1 MPSKAEVEA
10 AFKVFDTDGDGAISV
25 AELEA
30 IKAQRSA
37 EQVQEHSDG
46 MGAVRAAMDAE
57 FGAAAAPGEDV
68 DEQEPTLA

>member
-1 MPSKAEVEA
+1 MGK
-10 AFKVFDTDGDGAISV
+10 KK
-25 AELEA
+25 LEA

>member
-1 MPSKAEVEA
+1 MGSASKTGSGSARLATRRSATA
-10 AFKVFDTDGDGAISV
+10 ASPHRG
-25 AELEA
+25 LP
-30 IKAQRSA
+30 A